1 MSAVFL
7 RLLLSSPAGENNT
20 EAYAFELQ
28 EYKDIKKD
36 LPMYGDLITHIV
48 VKTSKMPKWMTFY
61 STHGW
66 SRMAPVQCVA
76 PEWYLIYFA
85 GGINA
90 TNYLQTDGFPQ
101 DSKIYIN
108 WAFIN
113 RVSPRSD
120 NKTGHMFAPP
130 LQPNILSLSHT
141 ERMMTMSHITHISW
155 DKNTTSFPLKLN
167 AHGITIFEIL
177 DADHKKALETITGGY
192 PIYNLGSGILPCR
205 MGINDATLT
214 INTQTK
220 PVNAF
225 PSKL

>member
-1 MSAVFL
+1 MSAAFL

-36 LPMYGDLITHIV
+36 LPMSGDLITHIV

-66 SRMAPVQCVA
+66 SRMVPVQCVA

-155 DKNTTSFPLKLN
+155 DKNTTGKTPGYCYNPVDGNMYSTYYIPQYDYCPTKKSGSGNPLSGGPRN
-167 AHGITIFEIL
+167 FNGTQMWFR
-177 DADHKKALETITGGY
+177 TGGVDKTY
-192 PIYNLGSGILPCR
+192 C
-205 MGINDATLT
+205 
-214 INTQTK
+214 
-220 PVNAF
+220 
-225 PSKL
+225 PSTA